1 MSKLFKEFIIT
12 AEPFNAEILS
22 SVLWELD
29 IEGINE
35 DVNCLKVFASKEEVT
50 IKEIEN
56 ELNRLKENNLLRE
69 FSIQEN
75 YVQERNW
82 NEEWE
87 KSREV
92 VRVSDKIV
100 IKPTFKEY
108 VSKPGEIVLS
118 LDPKMSFGTGD
129 HQTTKICLLFIEK
142 YLQPD
147 SVVLDAGTGTAILA
161 IAAAKLGVEKA
172 IAFDIDEWSFENGIE
187 NVRLNDTA
195 DKIEIRKCELNEIA
209 EKDFDLIV
217 ANIQKNILLELA
229 EGFNSRIKNNGLL
242 ILSGLL
248 EMDREAVVSKYSS
261 LGFKEIDYMKMDEWI
276 GLVLKKPE

>member
-92 VRVSDKIV
+92 VRVS
-100 IKPTFKEY
+100 
-108 VSKPGEIVLS
+108 
-118 LDPKMSFGTGD
+118 
-129 HQTTKICLLFIEK
+129 
-142 YLQPD
+142 
-147 SVVLDAGTGTAILA
+147 
-161 IAAAKLGVEKA
+161 
-172 IAFDIDEWSFENGIE
+172 
-187 NVRLNDTA
+187 
-195 DKIEIRKCELNEIA
+195 
-209 EKDFDLIV
+209 
-217 ANIQKNILLELA
+217 
-229 EGFNSRIKNNGLL
+229 
-242 ILSGLL
+242 
-248 EMDREAVVSKYSS
+248 
-261 LGFKEIDYMKMDEWI
+261 
-276 GLVLKKPE
+276 